1 MGKLPRAGTNK
12 REKLNQSAA
21 RPASFPAHWHLPC
34 PSVPWPIMH
43 HHTWNPELEPQVVLL
58 LLKPHPW
65 SCVPES
71 SCSINFSLVTNHR
84 LFDCKSICPSSQQ
97 QCHYSPCHPRH
108 KGDAKRQEDKEEPN
122 QLFMMGR
129 EESRNNDPRKTQ
141 NVTEPQSWA
150 LLTMMGL
157 TASSPE
163 SPKWL

>member
-1 MGKLPRAGTNK
+1 MQSCDSRNSLSSSASSPVTFTPYFFCLPTSTPDKDHTAKNLHMGKLPRPGTNK
-12 REKLNQSAA
+12 REKLSQSAA

-43 HHTWNPELEPQVVLL
+43 HHTWNPEVEPQVVLL

-97 QCHYSPCHPRH
+97 Q
-108 KGDAKRQEDKEEPN
+108 
-122 QLFMMGR
+122 
-129 EESRNNDPRKTQ
+129 
-141 NVTEPQSWA
+141 
-150 LLTMMGL
+150 
-157 TASSPE
+157 
-163 SPKWL
+163 